1 MPMSDIAIERRGP
14 VQWIRITREERR
26 NAINDAV
33 VDGIERGI
41 REAMA
46 AVPDVRAIVLTGE
59 GDRAF
64 CAGADLKRTGEDRP
78 FQIDHLDPGS
88 RLDDLF
94 RLVERCTIPLV
105 ARINGHAMAGG
116 MGLAG
121 MCDMAIAV
129 DHARFGLPET
139 RIGVWPMLVMT
150 YLDRLIPRRKLL
162 EMMITGEP
170 ITAEEAL
177 AIGFVNHVVPK
188 AELDAKTDW
197 QLERILKSSP
207 TAVRRGKHIYHAM
220 ADMSFHEALVLAE
233 SNSGVMGSSEDAR
246 EGIAAFQEKRSP
258 RWSGR

>member
-64 CAGADLKRTGEDRP
+64 CAGADLKRTGEHRP
-78 FQIDHLDPGS
+78 FQNDHLDAGS
-88 RLDDLF
+88 GRGALF
-94 RLVERCTIPLV
+94 RLVERWPSPPV
-105 ARINGHAMAGG
+105 ARCNARAMAGG
-116 MGLAG
+116 TGRAG
-121 MCDMAIAV
+121 TCEMAIAG
-129 DHARFGLPET
+129 DHARFGVPET

-150 YLDRLIPRRKLL
+150 YLGRLIPRRKLL

-170 ITAEEAL
+170 I
-177 AIGFVNHVVPK
+177 
-188 AELDAKTDW
+188 
-197 QLERILKSSP
+197 
-207 TAVRRGKHIYHAM
+207 
-220 ADMSFHEALVLAE
+220 
-233 SNSGVMGSSEDAR
+233 
-246 EGIAAFQEKRSP
+246 
-258 RWSGR
+258 